1 MLSKCSLL
9 QGKSLC
15 FTYFKFCKSLKLKQ
29 TYHRFQYFTSIA
41 TAPKGTGYTLFAAS
55 RLFFKHLPAPW
66 TVDRLEKIKWAMD
79 NNGFWDAKIKDIP
92 LVVRHPV
99 HNTPSMRWHQPW
111 DATKTKFST
120 CEVTIQNDDQAL
132 VEVVDQLLYDRR
144 VCLRFTWEQGDILV
158 SDNVAMLH
166 TRTAFTGDSDRELW
180 RIHFD

>member
-1 MLSKCSLL
+1 
-9 QGKSLC
+9 
-15 FTYFKFCKSLKLKQ
+15 
-29 TYHRFQYFTSIA
+29 
-41 TAPKGTGYTLFAAS
+41 
-55 RLFFKHLPAPW
+55 
-66 TVDRLEKIKWAMD
+66 MD

-111 DATKTKFST
+111 DASKTKFST
-120 CEVTIQNDDQAL
+120 CEVTIQNDDQSL
-132 VEVVDQLLYDRR
+132 VEVVDQLLYDHR
-144 VCLRFTWEQGDILV
+144 VCLRFTWEQGDILI